1 MRAREHLSE
10 EVTVELRP
18 KHEKELTT
26 QNVER
31 RIFQI
36 EGTARAKVLRCR

>member
-1 MRAREHLSE
+1 MQAREHLSE

-26 QNVER
+26 QKVE

-36 EGTARAKVLRCR
+36 EETARAKVLRCR